1 MNKNIFYFCI
11 YTICEKKRKKK
22 KINKNKTAG
31 VGERNTCPPRG
42 WKDKRT
48 DERGERELALSLLV
62 PASCYPYWVVMQYG
76 NVEPNVS
83 LLYSMSQNELICL
96 LILRLFTLCRIRYVS
111 KLNKQFTQVFEVLSH
126 MQIKVH
132 FLEFVQKYSGCLVY
146 VNEGNL
152 LNKTSWKRKERKKEC
167 NGVIASGLVPLTT
180 RHKQREATQK
190 SF

>member
-1 MNKNIFYFCI
+1 
-11 YTICEKKRKKK
+11 
-22 KINKNKTAG
+22 
-31 VGERNTCPPRG
+31 
-42 WKDKRT
+42 
-48 DERGERELALSLLV
+48 
-62 PASCYPYWVVMQYG
+62 MQYG

-152 LNKTSWKRKERKKEC
+152 LNKTS
-167 NGVIASGLVPLTT
+167 
-180 RHKQREATQK
+180 
-190 SF
+190 